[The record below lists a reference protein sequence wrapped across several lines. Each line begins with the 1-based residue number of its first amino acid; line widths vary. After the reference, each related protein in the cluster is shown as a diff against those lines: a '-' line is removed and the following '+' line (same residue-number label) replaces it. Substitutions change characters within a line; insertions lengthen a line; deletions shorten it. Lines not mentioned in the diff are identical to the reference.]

1 MLSDG
6 AAADDRK
13 LLRDDSVDD
22 VVSTKVI
29 GKPADD
35 NPALQDQDIHTE
47 PRHSG
52 RLPKNLVADVCE
64 LIKNHELENQQ
75 HATIV

>member
-13 LLRDDSVDD
+13 LLRDDSVDA

-29 GKPADD
+29 K
-35 NPALQDQDIHTE
+35 
-47 PRHSG
+47 
-52 RLPKNLVADVCE
+52 
-64 LIKNHELENQQ
+64 
-75 HATIV
+75 